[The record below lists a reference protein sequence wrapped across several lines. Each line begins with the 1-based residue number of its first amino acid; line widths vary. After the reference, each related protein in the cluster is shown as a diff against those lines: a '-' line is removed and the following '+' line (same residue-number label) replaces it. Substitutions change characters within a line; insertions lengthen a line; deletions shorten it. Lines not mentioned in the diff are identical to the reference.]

1 MSGEV
6 QFDALVDSGASH
18 NFVSQLVVAKYGWQ
32 LNRNRCMP
40 VRLADGTVMQT
51 KGMVEG
57 LTRIGAWMAVV
68 EY

>member
-18 NFVSQLVVAKYGWQ
+18 NFVGEQVVEKCGWR
-32 LNRNRCMP
+32 LDTSRCMP
-40 VRLADGTVMQT
+40 VRLADGTVMRTRGTVQ
-51 KGMVEG
+51 G